1 MVICRLFI
9 LKCGYV
15 YQFDELVILFYFQGF
30 GMLLMEE
37 VERIVR
43 EEYGFFK
50 IVVILGVL
58 GIVI

>member
-1 MVICRLFI
+1 
-9 LKCGYV
+9 
-15 YQFDELVILFYFQGF
+15 
-30 GMLLMEE
+30 MLLMEE